1 MRAHWFANMAPSNNS
16 ESLSSA
22 QSDAIEK
29 AETLFRHV
37 AQVYFKD
44 EATSQETSNPTAA
57 PSTTTGQTGYLAS
70 ICDVRVP
77 QRVAM
82 ASSLQDRFQAEVK
95 RYLEFE
101 GGLGDLLNP
110 LAWWK
115 VIRLVLSGE
124 VDTDAPSF
132 DKVHGSSFPT
142 IARMAHDLLAI
153 PATSVSV
160 ERTFSK
166 SRHICSDLRSSLK
179 AQTITEAL
187 LSKVWIRSGL
197 FEVNLPIVKMKKH
210 GAL

>member
-1 MRAHWFANMAPSNNS
+1 MRAHWFANMAPSDNS

-37 AQVYFKD
+37 AQVYFED
-44 EATSQETSNPTAA
+44 EATSQETSNPTAV

-77 QRVAM
+77 QRVAT
-82 ASSLQDRFQAEVK
+82 ASSPQDRFRAEVK

-101 GGLGDLLNP
+101 GGLGDLLDP

-115 VIRLVLSGE
+115 VIRLVLWGE
-124 VDTDAPSF
+124 IHTDAPLF
-132 DKVHGSSFPT
+132 NQVHDSSFPT
-142 IARMAHDLLAI
+142 IARMARDFLAI

-197 FEVNLPIVKMKKH
+197 FEVNPPIVKKRKH
-210 GAL
+210 GAP

>member
-1 MRAHWFANMAPSNNS
+1 MAASDNS

-37 AQVYFKD
+37 VQVYFKD
-44 EATSQETSNPTAA
+44 ETTSQETSNPTAV

-77 QRVAM
+77 QRVAT
-82 ASSLQDRFQAEVK
+82 ASSPQDRFRAEVK

-101 GGLGDLLNP
+101 GGLRDLLDP

-115 VIRLVLSGE
+115 VIRLVLWGKIH
-124 VDTDAPSF
+124 TDAPLF
-132 DKVHGSSFPT
+132 NQVHGSSFPT
-142 IARMAHDLLAI
+142 IACMARDFLVI

-187 LSKVWIRSGL
+187 LLKVWIRSSL
-197 FEVNLPIVKMKKH
+197 FKVNPPIVKKKKH
-210 GAL
+210 GIP